1 MERHSIVEVRRDL
14 SKVVNEVALGRKQI
28 VLTSRGRPK
37 AVLIGHDEF
46 LRMAGGSRRL
56 VRLGGIWKGTPEVT
70 EQDLKQLRAEMW
82 GGLRR

>member
-1 MERHSIVEVRRDL
+1 MERLSIAEVRRDL
-14 SKVVNEVALGRKQI
+14 SKVVNEVAFGRKQI

-46 LRMAGGSRRL
+46 LRMAGGSQRL

-70 EQDLKQLRAEMW
+70 EQDLKRLRAEMW
-82 GGLRR
+82 GRLRR